1 MISKL
6 EHRTRDHQLAI
17 SYRSVDRMVLRPHF
31 DGRAPLKCG
40 KIASMGSYLSNQ
52 TELRPSHTLKSML
65 PLSPRT
71 SYQEAVLTVWM
82 YVQRSE
88 WWMVN
93 GSCVSVLWWVRSR
106 TVKSGRV
113 WSTDVMVRVHKCGCV
128 SIKSWIFARQSLSE
142 YRSMCQISYKFVC
155 ASRTASLF

>member
-40 KIASMGSYLSNQ
+40 KIASMGSNLSNQ

-82 YVQRSE
+82 YVQQSE
-88 WWMVN
+88 W
-93 GSCVSVLWWVRSR
+93 
-106 TVKSGRV
+106 
-113 WSTDVMVRVHKCGCV
+113 
-128 SIKSWIFARQSLSE
+128 
-142 YRSMCQISYKFVC
+142 
-155 ASRTASLF
+155 